1 MADDSL
7 SFGRDIKHLFR
18 DRDVDEML
26 SWFDLSKYEDV
37 KEHAAAIHERIED
50 GSMPCDA
57 EWSRE
62 DVDKFKSWMDA
73 GCPE

>member
-1 MADDSL
+1 
-7 SFGRDIKHLFR
+7 
-18 DRDVDEML
+18 ML

-37 KEHAAAIHERIED
+37 KENAAAIHERIED

-62 DVDKFKSWMDA
+62 DVDKFKLWMDA
-73 GCPE
+73 GCAE